1 MQRFDLGSI
10 EAGLDTYIIG
20 KAGKNELW
28 DEIGSTNDRAI
39 QVAQEGAAEGVII
52 LARMQNG
59 GRGRQGRTWLSARDA
74 GIFLSIILRPPLDQS
89 VLPLISFVAGVAA
102 AEAIESSSGI
112 KIGLKWVNDLV
123 FDGKKLGGILAEM
136 PGAKHAN
143 TERGNGI
150 ILPPA
155 VILGMGINLALNAD
169 MIPDELKNKVE
180 SLDNICGKKIDA
192 NFLLSEFC
200 NSLENQYKHLLHSAP
215 ELVLEQ
221 WKKYSHT
228 LGKRIK
234 ASSGNVEL
242 EGVAEDLSESG
253 ALILRLD
260 NGEKR
265 LLHAGEITIRL
276 EDGRYA

>member
-1 MQRFDLGSI
+1 MQRFDFASI

-39 QVAQEGAAEGVII
+39 ELAQNAAPEGVIV

-59 GRGRQGRTWLSARDA
+59 GRGRLGRSWLSVKDA

-102 AEAIESSSGI
+102 AEAIENTVGM

-123 FDGKKLGGILAEM
+123 YEGKKIGGILAEM
-136 PGAKHAN
+136 PAARQAN
-143 TERGNGI
+143 TERGDGV

-155 VILGMGINLALNAD
+155 VILGMGINLALSAD
-169 MIPDELKNKVE
+169 LIPEELIGKVE

-192 NFLLSEFC
+192 NYLLSEFC

-221 WKKYSHT
+221 WKKYSAT

-234 ASSGNVEL
+234 AQVGNIEL
-242 EGVAEDLSESG
+242 EGIAEDLSDSG
-253 ALILRLD
+253 ALVLRLD
-260 NGEKR
+260 NGQER